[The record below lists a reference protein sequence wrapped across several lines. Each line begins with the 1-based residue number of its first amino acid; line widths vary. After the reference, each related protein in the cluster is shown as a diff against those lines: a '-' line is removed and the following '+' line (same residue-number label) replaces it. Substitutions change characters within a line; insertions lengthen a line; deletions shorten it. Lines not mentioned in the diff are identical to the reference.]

1 MKNDKKK
8 EFLNTDYLAEVRR
21 NNMYGVSYYNNLENE
36 FAREENIDLEGE
48 YYRQEDEAKK
58 KTSKKGC
65 DCGCHK
71 SSEVSKKTKKNRK

>member
-1 MKNDKKK
+1 MLYRNLGKSGIKVS
-8 EFLNTDYLAEVRR
+8 EISLGTWMTDLTGSA
-21 NNMYGVSYYNNLENE
+21 
-36 FAREENIDLEGE
+36 
-48 YYRQEDEAKK
+48 QEDEAKK